1 MTVKP
6 GQVAGLRN
14 VVVAKKGA
22 VPVVTLDFIAHANV
36 EEGYDLIELD
46 GIPNLQFKNIT
57 GMDGDIGT
65 VAILIN
71 SIRCVIESSPG
82 FVTMQNINMPVPLAI
97 T

>member
-1 MTVKP
+1 
-6 GQVAGLRN
+6 
-14 VVVAKKGA
+14 
-22 VPVVTLDFIAHANV
+22 
-36 EEGYDLIELD
+36 
-46 GIPNLQFKNIT
+46 
-57 GMDGDIGT
+57 MDGDIGT